1 MLKKMSKKRK
11 RQKIYIKEL
20 RPDMT
25 QCRIILIDKK
35 DIQK

>member
-1 MLKKMSKKRK
+1 MFKFFFRK
-11 RQKIYIKEL
+11 TKNKLYIKEL

-35 DIQK
+35 EK

>member
-1 MLKKMSKKRK
+1 MLKKILKRRKKK
-11 RQKIYIKEL
+11 EIYIKEV

-35 DIQK
+35 GK

>member
-1 MLKKMSKKRK
+1 MLKKVFKRRKKK
-11 RQKIYIKEL
+11 EIYIKEV

-35 DIQK
+35 GK

>member
-1 MLKKMSKKRK
+1 MFKKLFKRRKKNK
-11 RQKIYIKEL
+11 LYIKEL

-35 DIQK
+35 GK

>member
-1 MLKKMSKKRK
+1 MLKKIFKKHK
-11 RQKIYIKEL
+11 KKLFIKEL

-35 DIQK
+35 GK